1 MAPAIPEAF
10 VHDRAC
16 MTAPRAQTHGAA
28 TLAAY
33 AAPALPLG
41 MLYFPVY
48 VYLPPFYASRG
59 VDLAA
64 LGAILLGARLLDAV
78 TDPAMGVLS
87 DRMTTRWG
95 RRRPWLAVAC
105 LPILLAAWQLFMP
118 PAAPTA
124 FHAGLWL
131 IALTL
136 AWTMALTP
144 YYAWGA
150 ELASGYAERARVTS
164 WRESAG
170 LVGAVLA
177 AVLYA
182 GADDPAAGLSRILL
196 ALAILLPVATL
207 WAVLRTPEPRDWS
220 SRRLPLRESI
230 SAAAANRPFL
240 RLLAAYFINGAANG
254 LPAAL
259 FLFFVEHRIGAPDL
273 AGPLLAL
280 YFVAAIVGAPVWARL
295 SGRFPKHRVWCGAML
310 YACAIFLFAL
320 TLGHGDDLAFAVIAG
335 LSGLALGADL
345 ALPPAMQADV
355 VDADT
360 AATGEQRTGAYF
372 AVWSV
377 ATKAALAVAGGGA
390 LAILAAAG
398 FDAGPGAVNDA
409 GALWTLSLL
418 YAGAPVALKLI
429 AVALVWGFDID
440 AGAQAALR
448 ARIEGG

>member
-1 MAPAIPEAF
+1 
-10 VHDRAC
+10 
-16 MTAPRAQTHGAA
+16 MTARRAA

-48 VYLPPFYASRG
+48 VYLPPFYAARG
-59 VDLAA
+59 VDLAV

-87 DRMTTRWG
+87 DRMTSRWG
-95 RRRPWLAVAC
+95 RRRPWLALAC
-105 LPILLAAWQLFMP
+105 LPILIAAWQLFMP
-118 PAAPTA
+118 PEAPTA
-124 FHAGLWL
+124 FHAGFWL
-131 IALTL
+131 VALTL
-136 AWTMALTP
+136 AWTMAMTP

-150 ELASGYAERARVTS
+150 ELATGYAERTRVTS

-177 AVLYA
+177 AILYA
-182 GADDPAAGLSRILL
+182 SADPETGLSRIML

-207 WAVLRTPEPRDWS
+207 WAVRRVPEPRDWS
-220 SRRLPLRESI
+220 CRRLPLSESI
-230 SAAAANRPFL
+230 RTAAANRPFR
-240 RLLAAYFINGAANG
+240 RLLAAYFINGLANG

-280 YFVAAIVGAPVWARL
+280 YFLAAIVGAPVWARL
-295 SGRFPKHRVWCGAML
+295 SGRFPKNRVWCGAML
-310 YACAIFLFAL
+310 YACAIFLAAL
-320 TLGHGDDLAFAVIAG
+320 TLGHGDQVAFAVIAG

-345 ALPPAMQADV
+345 SLPPAMQADV

-390 LAILAAAG
+390 LAILAGAG
-398 FDAGPGAVNDA
+398 FDAAPGAINGA
-409 GALWTLSLL
+409 GALAALSLL
-418 YAGAPVALKLI
+418 YAGAPVALKLLAI
-429 AVALVWGFDID
+429 ALVWGFDID
-440 AGAQAALR
+440 ASAQAALR
-448 ARIEGG
+448 AQIEGR